1 MVSLLIVPYIP
12 LLIFFQQSIINE
24 KEKDHSLVVSRGS
37 IIKSNHH
44 KLEDNK
50 AGHQSTTA
58 TAKKLDDEAAVSL
71 SLNSNTS
78 QLFWLTKAGN
88 NSDANDVSLE
98 LTLA

>member
-1 MVSLLIVPYIP
+1 MPYIP
-12 LLIFFQQSIINE
+12 FDFFQERIINE
-24 KEKDHSLVVSRGS
+24 KEKDHSLLLNRASS
-37 IIKSNHH
+37 IKSNHH

-50 AGHQSTTA
+50 TGQSSTTA
-58 TAKKLDDEAAVSL
+58 ATTKRVLDDAAVSL
-71 SLNSNTS
+71 SLTSNTS